1 RCTSGCP
8 TVRHA
13 RRRTW
18 TATRQRRPSAR
29 TGSAARRKRER
40 APTAGRSPAA
50 AREARVAD
58 APLRVLIVD
67 DEAPARRRL
76 RELLDD
82 CAAALP
88 LTIVGEAAN
97 GRETLD
103 LLHTVSADLLLV
115 DINMPEMSGI
125 ELARHVLKLPQPPLV
140 IFTTAHDEHAL
151 QAFEV

>member
-1 RCTSGCP
+1 M
-8 TVRHA
+8 
-13 RRRTW
+13 
-18 TATRQRRPSAR
+18 
-29 TGSAARRKRER
+29 
-40 APTAGRSPAA
+40 
-50 AREARVAD
+50 AD

-115 DINMPEMSGI
+115 DINMPEMSGREVLSELGRRGSRVPVLVMSGFSEMEVNRHFEGLLI
-125 ELARHVLKLPQPPLV
+125 AGILEKPFSTKDLARG
-140 IFTTAHDEHAL
+140 IERIRTGSA
-151 QAFEV
+151 QAGVH